1 MVSCIGCRRSLR
13 HPVKYCPYCGTPQA
27 NAAYT
32 NKNNEQSILKG
43 FLGSIRFVIAS
54 VLLALVL
61 AACGFLSSM
70 AFGAL
75 CLQKSDA
82 LIYLVMS
89 GMVGFFG
96 TFTALCFIYFYCRFL
111 RR

>member
-27 NAAYT
+27 NATYS
-32 NKNNEQSILKG
+32 NKNNEKNILKG
-43 FLGSIRFVIAS
+43 FLGCIRFVIAS
-54 VLLALVL
+54 ILLVVVL
-61 AACGFLSSM
+61 AACYFLGSM
-70 AFGAL
+70 TFGAL

-96 TFTALCFIYFYCRFL
+96 AFTALCFIYFYYRFL
-111 RR
+111 SR